1 MSNTKQRTIP
11 ISASGRMNL
20 PADIR
25 RALGLSGSGHLIVSL
40 SEDEVRITTTKQ
52 ALKRVRELASPYK
65 PSNTLASNQLIE
77 ERRSEAAR
85 EDDELGKLNR
95 D

>member
-1 MSNTKQRTIP
+1 MPDTKQRTIP

-20 PADIR
+20 PADMR
-25 RALGLSGSGHLIVSL
+25 RALGLTGSGHLVVSL
-40 SEDEVRITTTKQ
+40 DEDEIRITTAKH
-52 ALKRVRELASPYK
+52 ALKRVRDLASPYK
-65 PSNTLASNQLIE
+65 PSNGFASDQLIE

-85 EDDELGKLNR
+85 ESDEMGESSH